1 MNLRKEFQKII
12 LPILKAS
19 PILIA
24 LCIATVFIAK
34 KGIQYLPEEYQSK
47 GAIKI
52 NNLNSSQA
60 GFDLFQQKNN
70 NTPMQNETFLTE
82 VEVFKSKDLIGKT
95 MEQLDWELTIHRV
108 GEVRMTELYKKRPFQ
123 IEYEVVDEAAYDQD
137 LYLKYKGDEVF
148 HLIENLEQDTNFT
161 TVKVGEMMTMGGL
174 DFKVNLEPDFIKR
187 HKTSLKIND
196 VFKFTIHSEAALVSS
211 INDKNLY
218 VRPVE
223 KDISI
228 IRIYF
233 AHELP
238 IKAKNFVNTLMDTY
252 MEECRNYKEQ
262 MSDETL
268 VYLDGK
274 LAKAEVKLKN
284 TESELAYYRT
294 KNHLVNTRQETDATL
309 KEIKQLDM
317 QNLDFDMQKGALE
330 KLYKHLTSGKNLND
344 YAPNFKA
351 LNDKIF
357 QESYLKVQNL
367 ELEKQDLLQ
376 KYVPE
381 STEIALIDSKIKSLR
396 VFVNETV
403 RSTLENLNI
412 RQKEIANSINESN
425 DKINSYPEKERKLA
439 VLERAVSLNENMY
452 TYLMQKRTELAIS
465 RSSNLYPHKI
475 IEKAN
480 LPKKIISPNQ
490 PLIIGLCVFL
500 VLSFGI
506 ICVFIYSYF
515 TAKINA
521 KADVEEAFETP
532 LLGIVWKNKKNKFQ
546 SFEIVSELMA
556 NVSQLPKSEVEG
568 QGQLLIVSSMK
579 SGEGKSYTCTHLAKT
594 LAATGQRVL
603 LIDMDIR
610 RPSLH
615 DVWGLPLGD
624 GVSSILEGR
633 KSTFDTIYKT
643 GEQNLHFIPAGELLT
658 GNQALFFS
666 KNATGFIQDMRWHYD
681 VVIVDSAPIGIVS
694 DAIPLMHKSTANLFV
709 IRAGFT
715 NQRYINEI
723 QHRFEEWK
731 IPNLQLVLNDAAPSK
746 SYQNYSKY
754 SYA

>member
-24 LCIATVFIAK
+24 LCVTTVFIAK

-108 GEVRMTELYKKRPFQ
+108 GEMRTTELYKKRPFQ
-123 IEYEVVDEAAYDQD
+123 IEYEVVNEEAYDKD
-137 LYLKYKGDEVF
+137 FYLKYMGEDVF
-148 HLIENLEQDTNFT
+148 HLIENIAQDSNFT
-161 TVKVGEMMTMGGL
+161 TINTGEWANENGL
-174 DFKVNLEPDFIKR
+174 KFKVNIMENFVNK
-187 HKTSLKIND
+187 HSNSLKIND
-196 VFKFTIHSEAALVSS
+196 LFQFAINSEAALVSS
-211 INDKNLY
+211 INDKNLF

-238 IKAKNFVNTLMDTY
+238 IKAQNFVNTLMDTY

-268 VYLDGK
+268 VYLDEK
-274 LAKAEVKLKN
+274 LANAAIKLKQ

-357 QESYLKVQNL
+357 QESYMKVQNL
-367 ELEKQDLLQ
+367 ELERQDLLQ

-412 RQKEIANSINESN
+412 RQKEIANSISESN
-425 DKINSYPEKERKLA
+425 TKINSYPEKERKLA

-480 LPKKIISPNQ
+480 MPKELIAPNQ

-500 VLSFGI
+500 VLSVGI
-506 ICVFIYSYF
+506 ICVFIYNYF

-521 KADVEEAFETP
+521 KADIEEAFETP
-532 LLGIVWKNKKNKFQ
+532 VLGTVWKNKKNQFK
-546 SFEIVSELMA
+546 SFEVVSEMMA
-556 NVSQLPKSEVEG
+556 NVSQLPKSEIEG
-568 QGQLLIVSSMK
+568 QGQLLVVSSMK
-579 SGEGKSYTCTHLAKT
+579 SGEGKSYTSTHLAKT

-615 DVWGLPLGD
+615 KVWGFPLGD
-624 GVSSILEGR
+624 GVSAILEGR
-633 KSTFDTIYKT
+633 KHTFDTIYTT
-643 GEQNLHFIPAGELLT
+643 GESNLHFIPAGELIT

-666 KNATGFIQDMRWHYD
+666 KKATGFIQDMRWHYE
-681 VVIVDSAPIGIVS
+681 VVIVDSAPVGVVS
-694 DAIPLMHKSTANLFV
+694 DAIPLMHQSTANLFV

-715 NQRYINEI
+715 NQRYINAI

-731 IPNLQLVLNDAAPSK
+731 IPNLQLVLNDVTPSK
-746 SYQNYSKY
+746 GYQKYSKY

>member
-12 LPILKAS
+12 LPLLKAA

-24 LCIATVFIAK
+24 LCVATAYVAK
-34 KGIQYLPEEYQSK
+34 KGIQYLPEEFQSK

-60 GFDLFQQKNN
+60 GFDLFQQKSN
-70 NTPMQNETFLTE
+70 NTPMQNENFLTE
-82 VEVFKSKDLIGKT
+82 VEVFKSKDLIEKAIA
-95 MEQLDWELTIHRV
+95 QLDWELTIHRV
-108 GEVRMTELYKKRPFQ
+108 GEMRMTELYKNRPFQ
-123 IEYEVVDEAAYDQD
+123 ITYKVLNEQGYDQD
-137 LYLKYKGDEVF
+137 VYLKYVGGEIF
-148 HLIENLEQDTNFT
+148 HIVESIEQDTNFIA
-161 TVKVGEMMTMGGL
+161 VKTDEWITENAIQ
-174 DFKVNLEPDFIKR
+174 FKIDLQKEFLGNFSKG
-187 HKTSLKIND
+187 LKIND
-196 VFKFTIHSEAALVSS
+196 LFKFTINSRDALTSS
-211 INDKNLY
+211 VNDKNLF

-233 AHELP
+233 THELP
-238 IKAKNFVNTLMDTY
+238 IKAQSFVNTLMRTY
-252 MEECRNYKEQ
+252 TEECRNYKEQ

-274 LAKAEVKLKN
+274 LATVEMKLK
-284 TESELAYYRT
+284 ESESEMAYYRT

-317 QNLDFDMQKGALE
+317 QNLDFDMQRVALE
-330 KLYKHLTSGKNLND
+330 KLYKHLTAGKNLND

-357 QESYLKVQNL
+357 QESYLKVQAL

-376 KYVPE
+376 KFVPE
-381 STEIALIDSKIKSLR
+381 STEIALVDAKIRSLR

-403 RSTLENLNI
+403 RSTLGNLNI
-412 RQKEIANSINESN
+412 RQKEIANSVITANG
-425 DKINSYPEKERKLA
+425 KINGYPEKERKLA
-439 VLERAVSLNENMY
+439 ILERAVSLNENMY
-452 TYLMQKRTELAIS
+452 TYLMEKRTELAIS

-475 IEKAN
+475 IEQAN
-480 LPKKIISPNQ
+480 LPKELISPNQ

-500 VLSFGI
+500 ALSMGI
-506 ICVFIYSYF
+506 ICVFIYHYF

-521 KADVEEAFETP
+521 KADIEEAFETP
-532 LLGIVWKNKKNKFQ
+532 VLGIVWKNKKNKFK
-546 SFEIVSELMA
+546 SFEVVSELMA
-556 NVSQLPKSEVEG
+556 NVSQLPQSNIEG
-568 QGQLLIVSSMK
+568 QGQLLVVSSMK
-579 SGEGKSYTCTHLAKT
+579 PGEGKSYTSTHLAKT

-603 LIDMDIR
+603 LVDMDIR

-615 DVWGLPLGD
+615 KVWNLPLGD
-624 GVSSILEGR
+624 GVSAIIEGR
-633 KSTFDTIYKT
+633 QHTFNAIYKT
-643 GEQNLHFIPAGELLT
+643 GEKNLHFIPAGILAT

-666 KNATGFIQDMRWHYD
+666 KKTTGFIHDMRWHYD

-694 DAIPLMHKSTANLFV
+694 DVIPLMHQSTANLFV
-709 IRAGFT
+709 IRAGYT
-715 NQRYINEI
+715 NQRYINSI

-731 IPNLQLVLNDAAPSK
+731 IPNLQLVLNDCAPSK
-746 SYQNYSKY
+746 GYRKYAKY